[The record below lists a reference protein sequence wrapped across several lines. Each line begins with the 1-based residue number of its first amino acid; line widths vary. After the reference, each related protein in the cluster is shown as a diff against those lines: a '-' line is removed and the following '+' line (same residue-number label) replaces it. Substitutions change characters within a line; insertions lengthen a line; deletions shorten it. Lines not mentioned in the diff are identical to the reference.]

1 VLDKKLQV
9 AMKDVLPADD
19 YKKLQERM
27 NELQN
32 KFDDAANGDGG

>member
-1 VLDKKLQV
+1 V

-27 NELQN
+27 KALQD
-32 KFDDAANGDGG
+32 KFDDAANGGG